1 MTIIKFNLKFKQNPK
16 SVSLPY
22 TDMQIS
28 VCFETKKIWHFT
40 SSLDIGEKKKTFGFL
55 TNHFIHGINSGWQ

>member
-1 MTIIKFNLKFKQNPK
+1 MTIIKHNLKFKQNPR

-28 VCFETKKIWHFT
+28 VCFETKEIWHFT
-40 SSLDIGEKKKTFGFL
+40 SSLDIGGKK
-55 TNHFIHGINSGWQ
+55 

>member
-1 MTIIKFNLKFKQNPK
+1 MTIIKYNLKFKQNPK

-28 VCFETKKIWHFT
+28 VCFETKEI
-40 SSLDIGEKKKTFGFL
+40 
-55 TNHFIHGINSGWQ
+55 